1 MHYYINNLKSK
12 VEATESIE
20 RLINDIAPTRWEV
33 DEIKKAW
40 DEIHEKHEVE
50 ISEYRMRIR
59 YLEDKLDK
67 ADVAYV
73 VEENF
78 TKPKK

>member
-40 DEIHEKHEVE
+40 DDIQEKQEVE
-50 ISEYRMRIR
+50 ISEYWMRIR
-59 YLEDKLDK
+59 YLEDKLD
-67 ADVAYV
+67 
-73 VEENF
+73 
-78 TKPKK
+78 

>member
-40 DEIHEKHEVE
+40 DDIQEKQEVE

-59 YLEDKLDK
+59 YLEGKLDK
-67 ADVAYV
+67 ADVPYV